1 MDKDLQQVWDKLADS
16 WTNLRVRP
24 WEEVLEFSK
33 SIDRGFVIDI
43 GCGNCRNLVPFIKN
57 NVDCIGIDFS
67 KGMIKQAKL
76 FLKRRELK
84 TNLVIGE
91 FTNIPFK
98 SESIPTIIC
107 NAVLHDVYL
116 KEDRT
121 DSLKEME
128 RISKNN
134 CKILLSVWNRYQKRF
149 ILPLIRSFFSGHY
162 ADIWVNWNYH
172 GKIYKRF
179 YHLYTQNE
187 LKKAVESVGLKVKKL
202 WNDNRNIWILVN
214 KCKK

>member
-1 MDKDLQQVWDKLADS
+1 MNQDLQKTWDILADS

-33 SIDRGFVIDI
+33 TVEKGFVLDI
-43 GCGNCRNLVPFIKN
+43 GCGNCRNLIPFIKN
-57 NVDCIGIDFS
+57 NVDCIGMDFS

-84 TNLVIGE
+84 TNLVIGN

-116 KEDRT
+116 KEDRNE
-121 DSLKEME
+121 SLKELE
-128 RISKNN
+128 RIAKTD
-134 CKILLSVWNRYQKRF
+134 CKILLSVWDRYQKRF
-149 ILPLIRSFFSGHY
+149 VWPLIRSFLSGRY

-179 YHLYTQNE
+179 YHLYTEKE
-187 LKKAVESVGLKVKKL
+187 LRKDIEDIGFKVEKS
-202 WNDNRNIWILVN
+202 WNDKKGNIWFLIR
-214 KCKK
+214 K